1 VNAGAPPMIW
11 TMAGLLVLIEAII
24 AASDAGYLP
33 PGLRYVAY
41 SHFAFDDRFFEAAR
55 SGQEVP
61 LGFYATFFTH
71 AFLHGGFA
79 HLLMNTVVF
88 LALGSH
94 LCRAVGERATL
105 MLFFGTAAAGA
116 LLFGLI
122 VNTGTAFVP
131 MVGCSGALFGFLGAM
146 KRWEWRY
153 VTANR
158 LPTRRFWSTIL
169 ALTLINIILALG
181 TIGGAGV
188 AWEAH
193 LGGFIAG
200 WIAAGALTPRRGAAI
215 GPI

>member
-11 TMAGLLVLIEAII
+11 TMAGLFVLIELLLQ
-24 AASDAGYLP
+24 ASDAGYLP
-33 PGLRYVAY
+33 PGLRYLAY
-41 SHFAFDDRFFEAAR
+41 NHFAFDDRFFEAAR
-55 SGQEVP
+55 SGNPVP

-71 AFLHGGFA
+71 AFLHGGMA

-88 LALGSH
+88 LALGTH
-94 LCRAVGERATL
+94 LCRAVGERLTL
-105 MLFFGTAAAGA
+105 LLFLSTAAAGA
-116 LLFGLI
+116 LLFGLFA
-122 VNTGTAFVP
+122 NTGLAFVP

-153 VTANR
+153 VSANN

-169 ALTLINIILALG
+169 ALTLVNVLLSLG
-181 TIGGAGV
+181 SIGGAGG

-193 LGGFIAG
+193 LGGFVAG
-200 WIAAGALTPRRGAAI
+200 WLAGGALTPRRGTAI